1 MADKTDAS
9 IVEEVEKRLDD
20 LFGDSDESSE
30 FEEDSEDIEG
40 PLALERDGG
49 DVEDSPLRELK
60 PIVLSIDWEIT
71 DEIMTKFLVQ
81 VDALKEAYKDDKI
94 ILMFLQLLGSVGKY
108 IKAKKASADPDVV
121 KLLNSAYAG
130 LEKVLLTEG
139 ITETERKKLLIV
151 EVNKFKNLKERLT
164 GKPAAERK
172 KTVSPTVEKGPVAEE
187 QISAP
192 ASGAEEGEK
201 SVPESVA
208 YSVGKGLGV
217 GSKVALIVFLPL
229 IIVAAAGYI
238 YFSQLTNLT
247 SQVDQI
253 IQTYSGVSIEET
265 KNIVLSILCGLVV
278 LIALI
283 AALYGSRLAGRIKS
297 MTHIVDRISAGK
309 TDEVIDIKTGGEI
322 SALAEAISR
331 MRDNLR

>member
-1 MADKTDAS
+1 LADKTDAG

-20 LFGDSDESSE
+20 LFGDSDESSD
-30 FEEDSEDIEG
+30 FEEDSDDMEG

-49 DVEDSPLRELK
+49 DVEDSPLEELK

-108 IKAKKASADPDVV
+108 IKAKKANADPDVV

-139 ITETERKKLLIV
+139 MTETERKKLLIT
-151 EVNKFKNLKERLT
+151 EVNKFKKLKERLT

-172 KTVSPTVEKGPVAEE
+172 KTVSPTAEE

-201 SVPESVA
+201 SVPESVT

-253 IQTYSGVSIEET
+253 IQTYSGVSVEET
-265 KNIVLSILCGLVV
+265 KNIVLFILCGLVV

-283 AALYGSRLAGRIKS
+283 ATLYGSRLAGRIKS
-297 MTHIVDRISAGK
+297 LTHIVDRISAGE
-309 TDEVIDIKTGGEI
+309 TDAVIDIKAGGEI
-322 SALAEAISR
+322 SALAGAISR

>member
-1 MADKTDAS
+1 LADKTDS
-9 IVEEVEKRLDD
+9 GIVEEVEKRLDD
-20 LFGDSDESSE
+20 LFGDSDESSD
-30 FEEDSEDIEG
+30 FEEDSDDIEEG

-49 DVEDSPLRELK
+49 DVEDSPLEELK

-108 IKAKKASADPDVV
+108 IKAKKANADPDVV

-130 LEKVLLTEG
+130 LEKALLTEG
-139 ITETERKKLLIV
+139 ITETERKKLLIT
-151 EVNKFKNLKERLT
+151 EVNKFKKLKERLT

-172 KTVSPTVEKGPVAEE
+172 KTVSPTAEE

-192 ASGAEEGEK
+192 ASGAEEGGK
-201 SVPESVA
+201 SVPESVT

-253 IQTYSGVSIEET
+253 IQTYSGVSVEET

-297 MTHIVDRISAGK
+297 LTHIVDRISAGE
-309 TDEVIDIKTGGEI
+309 TDAVIDIKAGGEI
-322 SALAEAISR
+322 SALVGAISR